1 MRDADRRH
9 GSRLL
14 TGWIVAFMAVATAL
28 LGLVWLGARAFH
40 PIIELLVV
48 FGYVLLG
55 SIAMVLTMAA
65 GERIRADCSV
75 VDDRHR
81 D

>member
-1 MRDADRRH
+1 MTETRAADTAPAALPAKRDAPWRK
-9 GSRLL
+9 LL
-14 TGWIVAFMAVATAL
+14 RGLGWTFI
-28 LGLVWLGARAFH
+28 
-40 PIIELLVV
+40 V